1 MKENFSIK
9 KISTKTII
17 AILAIAWLLIT
28 IVPFIFM
35 LLAGF
40 KQQFE
45 MLWEVYLIYLKVYI

>member
-35 LLAGF
+35 
-40 KQQFE
+40 
-45 MLWEVYLIYLKVYI
+45 